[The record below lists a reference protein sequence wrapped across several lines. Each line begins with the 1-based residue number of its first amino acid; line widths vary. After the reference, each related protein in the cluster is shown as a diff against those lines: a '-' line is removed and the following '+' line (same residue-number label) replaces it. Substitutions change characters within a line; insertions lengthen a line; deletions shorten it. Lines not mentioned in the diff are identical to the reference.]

1 MDWIRRNWP
10 DLLIGI
16 ALVAVIAGIIATLL
30 TGGSFFPLGQ
40 SGGSGTRPQP
50 STSASSSS
58 NPSTASSRVALAGAA
73 EAGTASAAQNGAT
86 QARQAVAPAGSSQTT
101 APAVA
106 EQRGVEVIALPLPGA
121 TAGQAPRT
129 ATGTPASSAITSS
142 ATSSAAPSANSAG
155 STASTSAPA
164 ADDGGLYRI
173 SVGAFSSSDNAARQ
187 ATTFREAGYPVF
199 IGTQGNLSIVLVGPY
214 DDQAEAERVAD
225 RIRAGNFRIEP
236 VIYRFRAE
244 ADSQAGSTSPAPA
257 ASQSRSSSTSSQSP
271 AAPALQATSSTAA
284 GARYLQVGAYATVES
299 SRPQR
304 ERLEGLG
311 FRVTERTESN
321 LVKLLVGPFAGEDL
335 TAARSRLNEQGI
347 EHFPR

>member
-40 SGGSGTRPQP
+40 SGGSGTRPP
-50 STSASSSS
+50 TASSST
-58 NPSTASSRVALAGAA
+58 NPSTATSGAALAGAA
-73 EAGTASAAQNGAT
+73 QAGTANAAQNGAT
-86 QARQAVAPAGSSQTT
+86 QARQPVAPIEGSRT
-101 APAVA
+101 AAPSVA
-106 EQRGVEVIALPLPGA
+106 EQRGVEVTALPLPGA
-121 TAGQAPRT
+121 TTGEASSQAT
-129 ATGTPASSAITSS
+129 TTPASTPTTSAGTRPATAASSTANSS
-142 ATSSAAPSANSAG
+142 AGTAASS
-155 STASTSAPA
+155 T
-164 ADDGGLYRI
+164 DDGGLYRI

-214 DDQAEAERVAD
+214 DDQAQAERVAD

-236 VIYRFRAE
+236 VIYRFRG
-244 ADSQAGSTSPAPA
+244 DGGSQAGSTSPAPA
-257 ASQSRSSSTSSQSP
+257 TQTRSSSTSQTP
-271 AAPALQATSSTAA
+271 AAPAPQPTASTAT

-311 FRVTERTESN
+311 FRVTERTESD

-335 TAARSRLNEQGI
+335 TAARARLNEQGI
-347 EHFPR
+347 DHFPR